1 MGTPL
6 ISSTDTCDSLQNWQK
21 RQNKSGQ
28 THKKIHLQPTL
39 QLFWSQN
46 VSMCIQYIFIPRK
59 TSTSFIAARKIRT
72 LDIKRCV
79 CAVLCLKN
87 PQIRPALR
95 TVALTYF
102 PCADSESKRPFVT
115 WREDLLVRTWREYS
129 HWTRKGLLGIMSHY
143 CLKNLFQAYLCLIF
157 FGKSF
162 FDPISAWFSLE
173 NLFPVDLRFIF
184 FENLFWAHLCLIFF
198 LNLFWADLC
207 LIFFEESFL
216 SRSLS
221 DFLWRIFFEP
231 IFVGFSLKNL
241 FWADLCR
248 IFFEESFLSR
258 SLSDLPWRIFFE
270 PIFVGF
276 SLKNLFWAD
285 LCRIFF

>member
-115 WREDLLVRTWREYS
+115 WEDLLVRTQREYS
-129 HWTRKGLLGIMSHY
+129 LWTRKGFSGIMSHIHWMWQPVFTASY
-143 CLKNLFQAYLCLIF
+143 WWRNL
-157 FGKSF
+157 S
-162 FDPISAWFSLE
+162 
-173 NLFPVDLRFIF
+173 
-184 FENLFWAHLCLIFF
+184 
-198 LNLFWADLC
+198 
-207 LIFFEESFL
+207 
-216 SRSLS
+216 
-221 DFLWRIFFEP
+221 
-231 IFVGFSLKNL
+231 
-241 FWADLCR
+241 
-248 IFFEESFLSR
+248 
-258 SLSDLPWRIFFE
+258 
-270 PIFVGF
+270 
-276 SLKNLFWAD
+276 
-285 LCRIFF
+285 